1 MPLMETLF
9 PSFFTFSYFA
19 PLILRLAVAL
29 VFFEAARGTWKTRGI
44 AARTATAFSGILG
57 IMLFVGLFTQLAAL
71 LGIAKILALTYQK
84 KVPSIFHSKTFALLA
99 IAILISL
106 MLTGAGGLAMDLPY

>member
-1 MPLMETLF
+1 METLF

-19 PLILRLAVAL
+19 PLILRLAIAL
-29 VFFEAARGTWKTRGI
+29 VFFEAARSTWKTPGTGARVASLSS
-44 AARTATAFSGILG
+44 AALG
-57 IMLFVGLFTQLAAL
+57 ALLFIGLFTQLAAL

-106 MLTGAGGLAMDLPY
+106 MLTGAGGLAVDLPY